1 MYAFPTIEFSAKA
14 IIEAKKR
21 GLNADVFYCLEA
33 LENTG
38 IAIVPGSAF
47 G

>member
-1 MYAFPTIEFSAKA
+1 MYAYPTIKFSEKA
-14 IIEAKKR
+14 ILEAKKR
-21 GLNADVFYCLEA
+21 GLSVDVFYCLEA

-38 IAIVPGSAF
+38 IAIVPGSTF